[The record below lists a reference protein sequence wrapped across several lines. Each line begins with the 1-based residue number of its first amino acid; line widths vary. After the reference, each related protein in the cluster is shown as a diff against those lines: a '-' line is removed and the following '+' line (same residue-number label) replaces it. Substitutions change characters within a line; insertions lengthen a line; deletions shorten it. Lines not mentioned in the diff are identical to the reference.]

1 MSAPPTSGSGSSSSP
16 TEDNWPTPR
25 ASDGPGE
32 SAHNRTWSSTDY
44 NLHSA
49 IRNWPTPRANEGSQQ
64 NSENAGMALSKAAP
78 LWPTPS
84 VTEPGFPAGKFV
96 DRDGRRPTHAAQR
109 LFDPESGTYRQK
121 GLTQAAQIAG
131 LWPTPVAT
139 EAEKAGPSADRRRD
153 DTLTKHAEKWPT
165 PQTSD
170 APGIIS
176 ESAARL
182 REVPHPREQLRH
194 GHGID
199 GTQRDEGREGGAGLL
214 RVRDEERPARTL
226 ALTETMRVL
235 LVDVDSKIDNFALM
249 RAATY
254 HRERGDDVVLSRHR
268 VSRDRVRMSFE
279 LGAEGPWDL
288 AYVSCVFVWNRPAAE
303 VLARSLEAGG
313 ARVLRGGT
321 GYDWGRKRED
331 RAALPPEVDR
341 CAPDYSLYGHDYAIG
356 YCQRGC
362 VRLCEFCDVP
372 RSEGPMRDH
381 PFNHPSTWVPE
392 GMRRAMLL
400 DNEFAVQPDDVQRDV
415 VGWFRDHGIR
425 YVLSQGYD
433 IREVAKRPGLA
444 RIVADNLPYDND
456 FDHHRLF
463 IAWDYPGIE
472 PAVRLGLRALLGAGI
487 APRKVTCYVLGGFI
501 QDPREDHKWLR
512 RRFDVLWGEFG
523 VLPFVMPYNN
533 RKDDAWLNAFAR
545 YANRGPAAYRNHT
558 FEDYLAAHPIR
569 GQS

>member
-182 REVPHPREQLRH
+182 DHRPGNSERDQLHR
-194 GHGID
+194 
-199 GTQRDEGREGGAGLL
+199 
-214 RVRDEERPARTL
+214 RVA
-226 ALTETMRVL
+226 
-235 LVDVDSKIDNFALM
+235 
-249 RAATY
+249 
-254 HRERGDDVVLSRHR
+254 
-268 VSRDRVRMSFE
+268 
-279 LGAEGPWDL
+279 
-288 AYVSCVFVWNRPAAE
+288 
-303 VLARSLEAGG
+303 
-313 ARVLRGGT
+313 
-321 GYDWGRKRED
+321 
-331 RAALPPEVDR
+331 
-341 CAPDYSLYGHDYAIG
+341 SLYTNEGSENWPTPY
-356 YCQRGC
+356 
-362 VRLCEFCDVP
+362 EFVAP
-372 RSEGPMRDH
+372 GP
-381 PFNHPSTWVPE
+381 
-392 GMRRAMLL
+392 
-400 DNEFAVQPDDVQRDV
+400 
-415 VGWFRDHGIR
+415 
-425 YVLSQGYD
+425 
-433 IREVAKRPGLA
+433 
-444 RIVADNLPYDND
+444 
-456 FDHHRLF
+456 
-463 IAWDYPGIE
+463 
-472 PAVRLGLRALLGAGI
+472 
-487 APRKVTCYVLGGFI
+487 
-501 QDPREDHKWLR
+501 
-512 RRFDVLWGEFG
+512 
-523 VLPFVMPYNN
+523 
-533 RKDDAWLNAFAR
+533 
-545 YANRGPAAYRNHT
+545 
-558 FEDYLAAHPIR
+558 
-569 GQS
+569 